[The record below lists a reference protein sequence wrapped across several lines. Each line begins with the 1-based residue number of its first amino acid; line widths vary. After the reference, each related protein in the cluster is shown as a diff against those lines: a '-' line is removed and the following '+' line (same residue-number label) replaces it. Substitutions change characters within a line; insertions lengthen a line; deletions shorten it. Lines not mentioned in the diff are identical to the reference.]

1 MVSLSERALGR
12 VTAKDVK
19 NPLTGEVLIKKDQM
33 IDEAGCE
40 KIDSAGVKNLMFIQ

>member
-12 VTAKDVK
+12 VTATDVK
-19 NPLTGEVLIKKDQM
+19 NPLSGDIIIKKDQM

-40 KIDSAGVKNLMFIQ
+40 KIDAAGLKP